1 MSDYVYTSYGRM
13 NADENDRKKA
23 QYWIKELVWQIEH
36 GRKNGGF
43 EPRDI
48 MGMMINWIR
57 IAQLLRD
64 PDYMR
69 MHYVQFIRDAAPPP
83 AGKKASEVL
92 LKAVGKMEDYPSY
105 AGADALSSY
114 FNDAEKAMMTFI
126 NEYRKVQKTRDPGA
140 LQYFTNYLINVKH
153 HRI

>member
-23 QYWIKELVWQIEH
+23 QYWIKDLNWQIEH

-69 MHYVQFIRDAAPPP
+69 MHYVDFIRDAAPPP
-83 AGKKASEVL
+83 KGKKASEIL
-92 LKAVGKMEDYPSY
+92 WKTVGKMEDYPSY
-105 AGADALSSY
+105 AGADALAAL
-114 FNDAEKAMMTFI
+114 FNEAEKAMITFI
-126 NEYRKVQKTRDPGA
+126 NEYRKVQKTRDPGT
-140 LQYFTNYLINVKH
+140 LQYFTNYLINVSH